1 MEFNDPAQNY
11 EPIDPAHCIRLE
23 IVTDSDR
30 YYTRENYFD
39 ILQSA
44 FNTVSQIE
52 VQNIRLG
59 KGISINYDVYK
70 AGNISLP
77 MYKFEFNEGWGM
89 LYDANEVELMHIDI
103 ARIFGY
109 FHLAIFEI
117 KSKSFH
123 ISKYDNLYGE
133 LAEHK

>member
-89 LYDANEVELMHIDI
+89 LYDAMRSN
-103 ARIFGY
+103 
-109 FHLAIFEI
+109 
-117 KSKSFH
+117 
-123 ISKYDNLYGE
+123 
-133 LAEHK
+133 